1 MCQPVDGH
9 EDDAEKDMHD
19 KIREGESSRAVN
31 NVEVHCCPSLP
42 LFPGLNL
49 RRAPRL
55 HQNNDVRLGDIC
67 NVLNV
72 SHNLKVKLDKTLHSV
87 SAEEETKRRISRSDC

>member
-1 MCQPVDGH
+1 MRTAGSGSKIPKSLQTSYVNGTQ
-9 EDDAEKDMHD
+9 EDMHE

-67 NVLNV
+67 DVLTV
-72 SHNLKVKLDKTLHSV
+72 SLNLKVKW
-87 SAEEETKRRISRSDC
+87 TKS

>member
-1 MCQPVDGH
+1 MCNPVDDREG
-9 EDDAEKDMHD
+9 DDEDMHE

-67 NVLNV
+67 DVLTV
-72 SHNLKVKLDKTLHSV
+72 SLNLGNLFRSV
-87 SAEEETKRRISRSDC
+87 RQI